1 MSNQL
6 HLITIQDILVT
17 IVFFHLLTLSGIIC
31 GEIMDSSGLPAAP
44 YENFLNTGNISYLY
58 QMDKFDLFVVGAYF
72 AILAILSFYGLHRY
86 IMVFLFHKYQKRNIA
101 PKSRFEELP
110 RVTVQIP
117 AYNEMYVIERVIDA
131 VCAFDY
137 PADRLDIQVL
147 DDSTDETQKIA
158 RNAVERWR
166 GLGVDIDYIHR
177 EDRTGFKAGA
187 LENGLRTAKGEFVA
201 IFDVD
206 FVPEPDFLQ
215 KSIHYFT
222 DPQVGMVQG
231 RWEHLNRDYSFLT
244 KTQAIFLDGH
254 FMLESFTRF
263 LSGRFF
269 NFNGTAGILRRKTIE
284 EAGGWEHD
292 TLTEDLDLSYRAQM
306 KGWKFVFLPELS
318 VPAELPVE
326 INSFKSQQ
334 CRWAKGAM
342 QTCKKV
348 LIRILKGDFEAG
360 EKLES
365 WYHLTG
371 NITYPLMVI
380 LSLIL
385 FPALIVRFNQGWFE
399 LLSID
404 LPLFILSF
412 SSVSTFYITSQKA
425 LHDDWVKRIAYLP
438 GLMAVGI
445 GMTIP
450 GTKAVLEGALG
461 VKSPFVRTPKFSVEG
476 KKGEWINKKYRG
488 DVSFVT
494 ILEIAFGLY
503 FSAITL
509 YAFNLGIYGV
519 IPFLLLFVWGYLYT
533 GLWSLAQSLKR
544 SGLWV
549 SIDRLQAAMRPYS
562 RMTNF
567 D

>member
-1 MSNQL
+1 MTTPESGSS
-6 HLITIQDILVT
+6 
-17 IVFFHLLTLSGIIC
+17 TLRPIIWENTMEFW
-31 GEIMDSSGLPAAP
+31 GSTASA
-44 YENFLNTGNISYLY
+44 YEKFLKGGGFWKGGNISYLY
-58 QMDKFDLFVVGAYF
+58 QMDSFDWAIVTVYF
-72 AILAILSFYGLHRY
+72 SILAILSFYGLHRY
-86 IMVFLFHKYQKRNIA
+86 VMVYLFHKYKNKNIA
-101 PKSRFEELP
+101 PTSRFEELP

-117 AYNEMYVIERVIDA
+117 AYNEMYVMERIIDA

-137 PADRLDIQVL
+137 PSDKLDIQVL

-166 GLGVDIDYIHR
+166 DQGIDIDYIHR
-177 EDRTGFKAGA
+177 SDRTGYKAGA
-187 LENGLRTAKGEFVA
+187 LENGLKTAKGEFVA

-215 KSIHYFT
+215 RSVHYFT
-222 DPQVGMVQG
+222 DPKVGMVQG
-231 RWEHLNRDYSFLT
+231 RWEHLNREYSFLT
-244 KTQAIFLDGH
+244 RTQAIFLDGH
-254 FMLESFTRF
+254 FILESYTRF

-306 KGWKFVFLPELS
+306 RGWKFVFVPDLT

-326 INSFKSQQ
+326 IQSFKAQQ

-348 LIRILKGDFEAG
+348 LVKVLKGDFDAG
-360 EKLES
+360 EKMEC

-371 NITYPLMVI
+371 NISYPLMVI

-385 FPALIVRFNQGWFE
+385 FPALIVRYNQGWFQ
-399 LLSID
+399 LLTID

-412 SSVSTFYITSQKA
+412 SSVTTFYITSQKA
-425 LHDDWVKRIAYLP
+425 LHKDWVKRIAYLP
-438 GLMAVGI
+438 GVMAVGI

-450 GTKAVLEGALG
+450 GSKAVLEGAIGL
-461 VKSPFVRTPKFSVEG
+461 KSAFVRTPKFSVAG
-476 KKGEWINKKYRG
+476 NKGEWMNKKYRG
-488 DVSFVT
+488 DISFTT
-494 ILEIAFGLY
+494 ILEITFGLY
-503 FSAITL
+503 FALVTI
-509 YAFNLGIYGV
+509 YAWSLGIYGV

-533 GLWSLAQSLKR
+533 GLWGLAQSLKR

-549 SIDRLQAAMRPYS
+549 SVERLQASLRPYS
-562 RMTNF
+562 RMTDF

>member
-1 MSNQL
+1 MQL
-6 HLITIQDILVT
+6 WG
-17 IVFFHLLTLSGIIC
+17 S
-31 GEIMDSSGLPAAP
+31 PAAP
-44 YENFLNTGNISYLY
+44 YEKFLISVAKGHGNLSYLY
-58 QMDKFDLFVVGAYF
+58 KMDSFDLWIVFAYF

-86 IMVFLFHKYQKRNIA
+86 VMVFLFHKYQKNKPA
-101 PKSRFEELP
+101 PKSRFERLP
-110 RVTVQIP
+110 HVTVQIP
-117 AYNEMYVIERVIDA
+117 AYNEMYVIERVIDS
-131 VCAFDY
+131 VCGFDY
-137 PADRLDIQVL
+137 PSDLLDVQVL
-147 DDSTDETQKIA
+147 DDSTDETQTIA
-158 RNAVERWR
+158 RNSVDRWR
-166 GLGVDIDYIHR
+166 AAGVDIEYIHR
-177 EDRTGFKAGA
+177 NDRTGFKAGA

-206 FVPEPDFLQ
+206 FVPDPDFLQ
-215 KSIHYFT
+215 KSVHYFA
-222 DPQVGMVQG
+222 DPKVGMVQG
-231 RWEHLNRDYSFLT
+231 RWEHLNRNYSFLT
-244 KTQAIFLDGH
+244 RTQAIFLDGH
-254 FMLESFTRF
+254 FMLESFTRY

-284 EAGGWEHD
+284 DAGGWQHD

-306 KGWKFVFLPELS
+306 RGWKFIFVPDLT

-348 LIRILKGDFEAG
+348 LVQVLKGDFDAG

-371 NITYPLMVI
+371 NVTYPLMVI

-385 FPALIVRFNQGWFE
+385 FPAMIIRYQQGWFQ
-399 LLSID
+399 LLTLD

-425 LHDDWVKRIAYLP
+425 LHKDWLKRIVYLP

-450 GTKAVLEGALG
+450 GAKAVLEGALG

-476 KKGEWINKKYRG
+476 NKGEWMSKKYRG
-488 DVSFVT
+488 DLSFVT
-494 ILEIAFGLY
+494 ILEIIFGLY
-503 FSAITL
+503 FVAATI
-509 YAFNLGIYGV
+509 YACDLGIYGV
-519 IPFLLLFVWGYLYT
+519 IPFLLLFVWGFLYT
-533 GLWSLAQSLKR
+533 GLWGLAQGIKR
-544 SGLWV
+544 SGLWI
-549 SIDRLQAAMRPYS
+549 SIDRLQASLRPYS
-562 RMTNF
+562 RMTDF

>member
-1 MSNQL
+1 MNLFGPHVSAYQKFL
-6 HLITIQDILVT
+6 
-17 IVFFHLLTLSGIIC
+17 
-31 GEIMDSSGLPAAP
+31 DS
-44 YENFLNTGNISYLY
+44 GNISYLY
-58 QMDKFDLFVVGAYF
+58 RMDSFDLFIVIAYF
-72 AILAILSFYGLHRY
+72 TILAILSFYGLHRY
-86 IMVFLFHKYQKRNIA
+86 LMVFLYHKYKNRSTA

-117 AYNEMYVIERVIDA
+117 SYNEMYVMERIIDA

-137 PADRLDIQVL
+137 PRDRLDIQVL
-147 DDSTDETQKIA
+147 DDSTDETQRIA
-158 RNAVERWR
+158 RDAVEFWKNR
-166 GLGVDIDYIHR
+166 GLDIHYIHR

-187 LENGLRTAKGEFVA
+187 LENGLKTAKGEFVA
-201 IFDVD
+201 IFDAD
-206 FVPEPDFLQ
+206 FVPRPDFLQ

-231 RWEHLNRDYSFLT
+231 RWEHLNREYSFLT

-269 NFNGTAGILRRKTIE
+269 NFNGTAGILRRRAIE
-284 EAGGWEHD
+284 EAGGWQHD

-306 KGWKFVFLPELS
+306 KGWRFIFLHDLS

-342 QTCKKV
+342 QTCKKTM
-348 LIRILKGDFEAG
+348 LKILKGSFAPR
-360 EKLES
+360 EKLEA

-371 NITYPLMVI
+371 SITYPLMVI
-380 LSLIL
+380 LSLLL
-385 FPALIVRFNQGWFE
+385 FPALIVRYNQGWFE
-399 LLSID
+399 LLIID

-412 SSVSTFYITSQKA
+412 SSVSAFYITSQKA
-425 LHDDWVKRIAYLP
+425 LHKDWFKRISYLP

-450 GTKAVLEGALG
+450 GSKAVLEGALG
-461 VKSPFVRTPKFSVEG
+461 LKSSFVRTPKFSVEG
-476 KKGEWINKKYRG
+476 SKGEWMSKKYRCDIG
-488 DVSFVT
+488 FLTVV
-494 ILEIAFGLY
+494 EIAFGLY
-503 FSAITL
+503 FTLINL
-509 YAFNLGIYGV
+509 YAWELGIYGV
-519 IPFLLLFVWGYLYT
+519 MPFLLLFQWGYLYT
-533 GLWSLAQSLKR
+533 GLWALAQSAKR
-544 SGLWV
+544 SNLRDAFERFFV
-549 SIDRLQAAMRPYS
+549 SLHPSYR
-562 RMTNF
+562 RMTNY

>member
-1 MSNQL
+1 MGL
-6 HLITIQDILVT
+6 FL
-17 IVFFHLLTLSGIIC
+17 
-31 GEIMDSSGLPAAP
+31 GEIMDLFGVPASA
-44 YENFLNTGNISYLY
+44 YEKFIKTGNLSYLY
-58 QMDKFDLFVVGAYF
+58 RMDSFDLFVVIAYF
-72 AILAILSFYGLHRY
+72 TILAILSFYGLHRY
-86 IMVFLFHKYQKRNIA
+86 MMVFLFRKHHKKAIV

-110 RVTVQIP
+110 RVTIQLP
-117 AYNEMYVIERVIDA
+117 SYNEMYVMERIIDA
-131 VCAFDY
+131 ACAFDY
-137 PADRLDIQVL
+137 PHDRLDIQVL
-147 DDSTDETQKIA
+147 DDSTDETQRIA
-158 RNAVERWR
+158 RNAVERWKSL
-166 GLGVDIDYIHR
+166 GLDIHYIHR

-201 IFDVD
+201 IFDAD

-222 DPQVGMVQG
+222 DPRVGMVQG

-263 LSGRFF
+263 VIGRFF
-269 NFNGTAGILRRKTIE
+269 NFNGTAGILRRKAIE

-306 KGWKFVFLPELS
+306 KGWKFVFLPDLS

-342 QTCKKV
+342 QTCKKTLFKV
-348 LIRILKGDFEAG
+348 LRGNFEPR
-360 EKLES
+360 EKLEA

-385 FPALIVRFNQGWFE
+385 FPALIVRYNQGWFE
-399 LLSID
+399 LLCID

-412 SSVSTFYITSQKA
+412 SSVSAFYITSQKA
-425 LHDDWVKRIAYLP
+425 LHKDWLKRVAYLP

-450 GTKAVLEGALG
+450 GSKAVLEGALG
-461 VKSPFVRTPKFSVEG
+461 IKSPFVRTPKFSVEG
-476 KKGEWINKKYRG
+476 NKGEWMSKKYRCDIG
-488 DVSFVT
+488 FLTMV
-494 ILEIAFGLY
+494 EIAFGLY
-503 FSAITL
+503 FTL
-509 YAFNLGIYGV
+509 VNIYAFNLGIYGV
-519 IPFLLLFVWGYLYT
+519 MPFIMLFQWGYLYT
-533 GLWSLAQSLKR
+533 GLWALAQSLKR
-544 SGLWV
+544 SSLRD
-549 SIDRLQAAMRPYS
+549 SLERFFASMRPYR
-562 RMTNF
+562 RMT
-567 D
+567 DYD